1 MNNAQF
7 AFRISIKK
15 KRNTTLSTDF
25 AMQRR
30 FKIKEYIYCIFW
42 NLISFT
48 KKTNK
53 KGADY
58 YIITKCGHVFHAQCL
73 EDWLAV
79 KRNVPHVDIQLHF
92 NLIL

>member
-7 AFRISIKK
+7 AFRVSIKEK
-15 KRNTTLSTDF
+15 KINTTLSTDF

-73 EDWLAV
+73 EEWLAV
-79 KRNVPHVDIQLHF
+79 KKECPTCRHPIA
-92 NLIL
+92 I